1 MSQILILLRKSLL
14 VFSRAKAALLI
25 TFVVPIVLIFLLGH
39 VFGLYSNKNF
49 SPTGIPLG
57 VVNASSEPAAV
68 DLVNALKAEKAFA
81 VITDTKNADGTA
93 RPLTEADV
101 RAGLHDNAYRF
112 ALILPADFMSA
123 ERLGLRIQFLTNPR
137 NEIEAQMVNGII
149 QKTVFSR
156 VPSLLGRSLQNN
168 SRKFLGDERFRQ
180 FNRTVAGAVSNAYG
194 GDKEQIEKQIEA
206 GNFLSATQSTADSTQ
221 NPAGDNKNAQDFL
234 SRLVKIES
242 DQVAGKDVMNPMAAR
257 IVGGY
262 AIMFLLFA
270 VSGSASSMF
279 EERKSGVFQ
288 RILASPV
295 RPAHI
300 VWARFFFGTLLGLVQ
315 ITALFLAG
323 RLFYHLEIFEH
334 AGALFVLTLAA
345 SAACSAFG
353 MLIAAIAPS
362 EEAARGLS
370 TFLVISMSAVGG
382 AWFPVS
388 IMPAYVQMVSKLTLV
403 YWSVEGF
410 TDVLW
415 AGSSLIE
422 VLPKIGVLA
431 GIAVVIMSA
440 AVWRFNRSQLFE

>member
-1 MSQILILLRKSLL
+1 M
-14 VFSRAKAALLI
+14 
-25 TFVVPIVLIFLLGH
+25 
-39 VFGLYSNKNF
+39 
-49 SPTGIPLG
+49 
-57 VVNASSEPAAV
+57 
-68 DLVNALKAEKAFA
+68 
-81 VITDTKNADGTA
+81 
-93 RPLTEADV
+93 
-101 RAGLHDNAYRF
+101 
-112 ALILPADFMSA
+112 
-123 ERLGLRIQFLTNPR
+123 
-137 NEIEAQMVNGII
+137 
-149 QKTVFSR
+149 
-156 VPSLLGRSLQNN
+156 
-168 SRKFLGDERFRQ
+168 
-180 FNRTVAGAVSNAYG
+180 
-194 GDKEQIEKQIEA
+194 
-206 GNFLSATQSTADSTQ
+206 
-221 NPAGDNKNAQDFL
+221 
-234 SRLVKIES
+234 
-242 DQVAGKDVMNPMAAR
+242 
-257 IVGGY
+257 
-262 AIMFLLFA
+262 
-270 VSGSASSMF
+270 
-279 EERKSGVFQ
+279 
-288 RILASPV
+288 
-295 RPAHI
+295 
-300 VWARFFFGTLLGLVQ
+300 Q